1 MGSIKEKQSEW
12 CQQSSPKHNIVTS
25 GEHRVDNLSK
35 DLGMESLINYQEL
48 FNSKDILGSS
58 LPISQTLHLALSNAL
73 KETNQNYLRNTSN
86 VE

>member
-1 MGSIKEKQSEW
+1 MK
-12 CQQSSPKHNIVTS
+12 S
-25 GEHRVDNLSK
+25 GEHGLDNFSK

-58 LPISQTLHLALSNAL
+58 LPISHTLHLALSNAL

-86 VE
+86 VDQRSLALTKSPERQLSV